1 MVCSDRYE
9 LDLSDETIRIQNF
22 YFNQKL
28 RIKTAENDRN
38 DYVAK
43 KRIVSKLSKTSIQ
56 ILITQIEDFNKD
68 CFQISGSYL
77 TYSPRNKPPK
87 SVIVESCRFIVLN
100 DSASPKMVIKI
111 YFNFFRFCKG
121 FKTV

>member
-28 RIKTAENDRN
+28 GIKTAENDRN

-56 ILITQIEDFNKD
+56 ILIAQIEDFNKD
-68 CFQISGSYL
+68 CVNISRRYL
-77 TYSPRNKPPK
+77 LYFSRNKP
-87 SVIVESCRFIVLN
+87 
-100 DSASPKMVIKI
+100 
-111 YFNFFRFCKG
+111 
-121 FKTV
+121 